1 MSINNLNNQNA
12 EIYGGD
18 LDMVAVAPF
27 GTELPVGMAD
37 LAAPFKDLGWLSEDG
52 VDWDDDVDTT
62 DVKGHQG
69 GRIVIKIPSSVSRTF
84 KVQCLEETAL
94 TVGLRYPGWK
104 PTEVAAAGG
113 APASYGGLVP
123 GPTMDPHA
131 YVLDMNSITNAG
143 HRKRYVVP
151 NGVVTDMATISN
163 KRSDVALYEFTVEAL
178 EGLVYLYF
186 SGNQAAFKQA

>member
-1 MSINNLNNQNA
+1 MPAPL
-12 EIYGGD
+12 
-18 LDMVAVAPF
+18 AVP
-27 GTELPVGMAD
+27 D
-37 LAAPFKDLGWLSEDG
+37 LADVLGQEQARW
-52 VDWDDDVDTT
+52 
-62 DVKGHQG
+62 
-69 GRIVIKIPSSVSRTF
+69 
-84 KVQCLEETAL
+84 AL
-94 TVGLRYPGWK
+94 
-104 PTEVAAAGG
+104 EVAAAGG
-113 APASYGGLVP
+113 APASYGGIVP

>member
-18 LDMVAVAPF
+18 LDMVAIAPF
-27 GTELPVGMAD
+27 GTELPVGMVD
-37 LAAPFKDLGWLSEDG
+37 LKAPFKDLGWLSEDG
-52 VDWDDDVDTT
+52 IDWEDEIDTT
-62 DVKGHQG
+62 DVPGHQG
-69 GRIVIKIPSSVSRTF
+69 GKIVIKIPSNVSRTF
-84 KVQCLEETAL
+84 KFQCLEETAL

-104 PTEVAAAGG
+104 PTEIASASSEPASWGG
-113 APASYGGLVP
+113 AVP

-131 YVLDMNSITNAG
+131 YVIDMHSITNSG

-151 NGVVTDMATISN
+151 NGVVTETATISN
-163 KRSDVALYEFTVEAL
+163 KRSDATLYEFTVEAL

-186 SGNQAAFKQA
+186 SGNETAFKQA